1 MEPTILDPGS
11 LFYRVFH
18 DSPVGMVVTTLAEGR
33 YVEVNQA
40 YAQMLGYAPAEL
52 IGQAFPVFGLGH
64 SEERGMVVEVLRR
77 AGKLGDVPLLLRT
90 RERETRT
97 AIGSVQ
103 LEEIDGASY
112 LHWWLKREG
121 IECLP

>member
-18 DSPVGMVVTTLAEGR
+18 DSPVGMVITTLAEGR
-33 YVEVNQA
+33 YVEVNNA

-64 SEERGMVVEVLRR
+64 QEERGMVVEVLRR
-77 AGKLGDVPLLLRT
+77 AGKLGDIPLLGYLFKRT
-90 RERETRT
+90 GRTSNKTELLIFLTPRIIKETVT
-97 AIGSVQ
+97 AV
-103 LEEIDGASY
+103 
-112 LHWWLKREG
+112 R
-121 IECLP
+121 